1 MLSGPVRPRI
11 AIVGAGI
18 AGLTVAGV
26 LAPRAQITVFEKS
39 RGVGGRMATRR
50 AGPWQFDH
58 GTQFFTAR
66 SSDFRTFLDPHIA
79 SGAVAD
85 WNGRLVYL
93 GCGEAPRKR
102 LWFEPHYVACPSMS
116 ALCKV
121 VSGGIAVHTGV
132 EVAPLTERTA
142 GAWNLQD
149 AAGAPLG
156 NFDAVICTAPAPQ
169 TVRLLDFHLAPDAAL
184 RRVRYRACFALMLGL
199 EGAAA
204 PGWIAGKARDNPI
217 EWIAVQSTRPGRNPA
232 VAMVAHAS
240 ADWSDR
246 HLESDA
252 GELQRILQ
260 HAFGELTG
268 IDASRV
274 THAALHRWRYALLD
288 PETATGAPFLSWSHG
303 LAATGDWCSASRVE
317 DAWHAGRRL
326 AADILAALDGKQ
338 ALPAHGATGDVT
350 RET

>member
-1 MLSGPVRPRI
+1 MLGGRVRPRI

-66 SSDFRTFLDPHIA
+66 SSSFRSFLDPHIA
-79 SGAVAD
+79 SGVVGQ
-85 WNGRLVYL
+85 WSGRVVYL
-93 GCGEAPRKR
+93 ESGKPPRKR

-121 VSGGIAVHTGV
+121 ASNGIAVHTGV
-132 EVAPLTERTA
+132 EVAPLSARTA
-142 GAWNLQD
+142 GAWALED
-149 AAGAPLG
+149 ATGAPLG
-156 NFDAVICTAPAPQ
+156 SFDAVICTAPAPQ
-169 TVRLLDFHLAPDAAL
+169 TVRLLDRHLAPDAAL

-199 EGAAA
+199 EDGRA

-217 EWIAVQSTRPGRNPA
+217 EWIAVQSTRPGRSPA
-232 VAMVAHAS
+232 AAMVAHAS

-252 GELQRILQ
+252 GGVQRILQ

-268 IDASRV
+268 IDASRA

-288 PETATGAPFLSWSHG
+288 PETATGAPFLSLSQG

-326 AADILAALDGKQ
+326 AADILATLN
-338 ALPAHGATGDVT
+338 
-350 RET
+350 